1 VREMK
6 GLDWIKVS
14 TDIGVDGDLEHLSDA
29 AFRTYIELLAASS
42 ALLNDGRVCRRDAR
56 KRCNT
61 RRLSVALDELS
72 ASGHVIL
79 DGDFI
84 VLPKYGKWQL
94 TRAEVEYARRVNSQ
108 RVALFR
114 EPGLQ
119 KAIRDRDGDFC
130 RYCGQK
136 VNWHDRRGPSGGTYD
151 HVIPDGGNT
160 LENVVVCCR
169 SCNSSKGGR
178 TPEEWG
184 VELIPIQNVS
194 NYRPSSR
201 PSDDLLK
208 SKSKSVNPPI
218 VPPNGEDFTKFW
230 NLYPRKQAKARAEK
244 AWAKWAKAKIP
255 SSVIL
260 DTLKA
265 QLPELKKREREYIPL
280 PATWL
285 NGEPWRDEPEKSAE
299 KQGEPC
305 YGVPEIVVPPECW
318 REDW

>member
-1 VREMK
+1 VSWTEVAVK

-14 TDIGVDGDLEHLSDA
+14 TNIGVDGDLEYLSDA

-72 ASGHVIL
+72 QSGHVIL
-79 DGDFI
+79 DDDFI
-84 VLPKYGKWQL
+84 VLPKYAKWQL
-94 TRAEVEYARRVNSQ
+94 TRAEVEESRAKTRERVTAYRQRNKPVTNS
-108 RVALFR
+108 
-114 EPGLQ
+114 E
-119 KAIRDRDGDFC
+119 C
-130 RYCGQK
+130 
-136 VNWHDRRGPSGGTYD
+136 T
-151 HVIPDGGNT
+151 
-160 LENVVVCCR
+160 ENVR
-169 SCNSSKGGR
+169 EQS
-178 TPEEWG
+178 
-184 VELIPIQNVS
+184 
-194 NYRPSSR
+194 
-201 PSDDLLK
+201 K
-208 SKSKSVNPPI
+208 SKSKSISPPI

-244 AWAKWAKAKIP
+244 AWAKWAKAKVSP
-255 SSVIL
+255 SVIL

-280 PATWL
+280 AASWL

-305 YGVPEIVVPPECW
+305 YGVPEIVVPPEFW